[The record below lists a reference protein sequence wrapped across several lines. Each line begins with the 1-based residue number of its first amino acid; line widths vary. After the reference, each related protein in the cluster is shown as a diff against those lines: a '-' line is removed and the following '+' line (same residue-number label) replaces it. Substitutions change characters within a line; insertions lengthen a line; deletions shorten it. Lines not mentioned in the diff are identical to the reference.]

1 MSSRLKGGKVRK
13 YKAWKVKGLN
23 LATSTSEVRNLKVEI
38 LTSAPGDLR
47 TGPGP
52 QCAHHTLTA
61 KLSTPFQTDPNVHR
75 AVARETTFPSTQ
87 GLPHRAPFLNG
98 PLASLPPPHASGPL
112 WTPGTPPQPGAA
124 LQCPWGSDAHYFWP
138 QPQRQK

>member
-1 MSSRLKGGKVRK
+1 MASKETKALKSYSRLCELNLEPGVKPIERGQSRK

-75 AVARETTFPSTQ
+75 AVAHETTFLLPSSR
-87 GLPHRAPFLNG
+87 L
-98 PLASLPPPHASGPL
+98 SIY
-112 WTPGTPPQPGAA
+112 PGSTSQSTFP
-124 LQCPWGSDAHYFWP
+124 
-138 QPQRQK
+138 